1 MEWRIEE
8 RTYTDARAPGRRQDK
23 LMVTIVTNVQLK
35 EGVDQ
40 EWDAVMGS
48 RMTGAKKQPGWVG
61 GQLLRSEEDA
71 MRRMIIGTW
80 TSRADWKR
88 WHEDPRFA
96 ETRRQ
101 LDGLV
106 SGPEEHWWHEVV
118 LDVRKDGTRR
128 APAAAKDAGKRNSK
142 RRSR

>member
-1 MEWRIEE
+1 MEDGGIAFTGASGGDRS
-8 RTYTDARAPGRRQDK
+8 R
-23 LMVTIVTNVQLK
+23 LMVTIVTNVELK
-35 EGVDQ
+35 EGVDR

-61 GQLLRSEEDA
+61 GQLLRSEDNP
-71 MRRMIIGTW
+71 MRRVIIGTW
-80 TSRADWKR
+80 TSRADWER

-96 ETRRQ
+96 QTRRQ

-118 LDVRKDGTRR
+118 LDVRKGSTRR
-128 APAAAKDAGKRNSK
+128 APAVAKGAGKRSSK
-142 RRSR
+142 RTSR